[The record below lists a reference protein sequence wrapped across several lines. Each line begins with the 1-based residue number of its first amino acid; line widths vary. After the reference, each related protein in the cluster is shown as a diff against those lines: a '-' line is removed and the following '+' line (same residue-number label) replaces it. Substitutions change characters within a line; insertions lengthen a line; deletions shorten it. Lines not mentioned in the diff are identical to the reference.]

1 MLQCLLLCCF
11 CCCWLFK
18 DIHHLQDNKAQ
29 SLSFSFHNHILST
42 SSEWS
47 VRYENSSVFSHSS
60 QPYSVVSAVL
70 LKKMTLFSLKLSSR
84 NSDWWAPT
92 VAGEGFDEHL
102 QDVHSLCM
110 RVCVQ
115 RHWFQ
120 CLLSLQSIFLNSLRP
135 VTNSILVI
143 KFFLCRQGEKIRVTV
158 QILTKKA

>member
-1 MLQCLLLCCF
+1 MLQFLLLCCF

-60 QPYSVVSAVL
+60 QPYSVISL
-70 LKKMTLFSLKLSSR
+70 LCCWRKWHYFPS
-84 NSDWWAPT
+84 NCHPEIQT

-120 CLLSLQSIFLNSLRP
+120 CLLSLQSIFLNTLRP

-143 KFFLCRQGEKIRVTV
+143 KFFQCRQGEKIHVTV